1 MTKNEFDALPE
12 VVKFA
17 IEASNMPIDKIEVKD
32 GKITFP
38 MPDGA
43 TGKGADDE
51 DCEHCPARFICPDST
66 ATMPDDIRE
75 AMQAIAEMFG
85 IDDIDDD
92 IADDDKDF
100 VDDAACKKT
109 WDEMDPVRKD
119 RIEKL
124 IELDVNDVD
133 ALSKTTGLDHAMCT
147 YILREHGIGVKSDS
161 DSKTFMVPV
170 TGFVAVKDAPSE
182 EIAIQIARRV
192 ANRLHFNA
200 HNVVDDPNE
209 VYAASIMNSKGDID
223 ANRICATCNV
233 RSVHM
238 KVN

>member
-38 MPDGA
+38 MPNGA
-43 TGKGADDE
+43 TDKGTDDE
-51 DCEHCPARFICPDST
+51 DCEHCPVRFICPDST
-66 ATMPDDIRE
+66 AAMPNDIRE
-75 AMQAIAEMFG
+75 AMQAIAELFG
-85 IDDIDDD
+85 IDD

-100 VDDAACKKT
+100 VDNAACKKA
-109 WDEMDPVRKD
+109 WNEMDPVKKD

-124 IELDVNDVD
+124 IELDVIDVD
-133 ALSKTTGLDHAMCT
+133 ALSKATGLDHAMCT
-147 YILREHGIGVKSDS
+147 YILREHGVEVKSDR

-170 TGFVAVKDAPSE
+170 TGFVAVEGAPSE
-182 EIAIQIARRV
+182 EIAIQIAKHV
-192 ANRLHFNA
+192 ASRLHFNA

-223 ANRICATCNV
+223 ANRVCATCNV

>member
-17 IEASNMPIDKIEVKD
+17 IEASNMPIGKIEVKD

-43 TGKGADDE
+43 TDKGADDE

-66 ATMPDDIRE
+66 ATMPDDIHE
-75 AMQAIAEMFG
+75 TMQAFAKLLG

-92 IADDDKDF
+92 IANDDKDF
-100 VDDAACKKT
+100 VDDAACKKA
-109 WDEMDPVRKD
+109 WDEMDPVKKD

-124 IELDVNDVD
+124 IELDVTDVD
-133 ALSKTTGLDHAMCT
+133 ALSKTTGLDHAMRT

-170 TGFVAVKDAPSE
+170 TGFVAVEGAPSE
-182 EIAIQIARRV
+182 EIAIQIAKRV
-192 ANRLHFNA
+192 ANRLHFDA

-223 ANRICATCNV
+223 EDRICATCNV
-233 RSVHM
+233 RSIHM

>member
-17 IEASNMPIDKIEVKD
+17 IKASNMPIDEIEVKD

-38 MPDGA
+38 MPDSA
-43 TGKGADDE
+43 TDKDTDDE
-51 DCEHCPARFICPDST
+51 DCEHCPVRFICPDST

-100 VDDAACKKT
+100 VDDAAYKKA
-109 WDEMDPVRKD
+109 WDEMDPVKKD

-124 IELDVNDVD
+124 IGLDVTDVD
-133 ALSKTTGLDHAMCT
+133 VLSKTTGLDHAMCT

-161 DSKTFMVPV
+161 DGKTFMVPV
-170 TGFVAVKDAPSE
+170 TGFVAIEGAPSE
-182 EIAIQIARRV
+182 EIAIQIAKRV
-192 ANRLHFNA
+192 ASRLRFDV
-200 HNVVDDPNE
+200 HNVVDDPDE

-223 ANRICATCNV
+223 ADRICATCNV
-233 RSVHM
+233 RSVRM

>member
-38 MPDGA
+38 MPDGV
-43 TGKGADDE
+43 TDKGTDDE
-51 DCEHCPARFICPDST
+51 DCEHCPMRFICPDST
-66 ATMPDDIRE
+66 VAMPDDIRE
-75 AMQAIAEMFG
+75 SMQAFAKLLG

-92 IADDDKDF
+92 IAGDDKDF
-100 VDDAACKKT
+100 VDDAACKKA
-109 WDEMDPVRKD
+109 WDEMDPVKKD

-124 IELDVNDVD
+124 IELDVTDVD
-133 ALSKTTGLDHAMCT
+133 ALSKATGLDHAMCT
-147 YILREHGIGVKSDS
+147 YILREHGIGVKSNS

-170 TGFVAVKDAPSE
+170 TGFVAVEGAPSE
-182 EIAIQIARRV
+182 EIAIQIAKRV
-192 ANRLHFNA
+192 ASRLHFNA

>member
-38 MPDGA
+38 MPDSA
-43 TGKGADDE
+43 TDKGTDNE
-51 DCEHCPARFICPDST
+51 DCEHCPVRFICPDST

-75 AMQAIAEMFG
+75 AMQAVAEMFG

-92 IADDDKDF
+92 IADNDKNF
-100 VDDAACKKT
+100 VDDAACKKA
-109 WDEMDPVRKD
+109 WDEMDPVKKN

-124 IELDVNDVD
+124 IELDVTDVD

-170 TGFVAVKDAPSE
+170 TGFVAVEGAPSE
-182 EIAIQIARRV
+182 EIAIQIAKRV
-192 ANRLHFNA
+192 ASRLRFDA

-223 ANRICATCNV
+223 EDRICATCNV
-233 RSVHM
+233 RNVRM